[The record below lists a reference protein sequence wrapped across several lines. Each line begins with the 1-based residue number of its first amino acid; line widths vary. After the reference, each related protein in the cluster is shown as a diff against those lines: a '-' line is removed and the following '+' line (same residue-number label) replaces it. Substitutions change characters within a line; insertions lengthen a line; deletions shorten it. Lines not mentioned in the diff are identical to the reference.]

1 MHLFSK
7 TEPDSSIK
15 KDWSHEF
22 LLAEYQ
28 RLHEMFIKNEETGE
42 TRVNYFTGIVT
53 AAIGAIGFVIAKNG
67 TILDQ
72 TATIAVVA
80 FALVALLVL
89 GTITLLRMIKRN
101 QVTDELKHGLDEIR
115 RYYQTHFYPD
125 GFMDDYQPFKAT
137 AVKTVSLRK
146 LGGLVHIVAALNA
159 LIADA
164 GTVIVLHQFSISC
177 MIIGSI
183 TLFLVLFSLQYYYS
197 KHAEAAFHATLA
209 RGNLTHAGGVVFC
222 IQNYTPRYLLISATD
237 NETRRVLPKGHIES
251 GETPQ
256 HAALRE
262 VNEEAQIKGK
272 ILDQLGTLYYLK
284 DKEQVNALFYL
295 IECTGDTVLPVKSD
309 RHPEWHTYE
318 DALEKLAFNDSK
330 AILTKA
336 HMLVTPP
343 GTIT

>member
-7 TEPDSSIK
+7 TEPDSPIK
-15 KDWSHEF
+15 KDWSHDF
-22 LLAEYQ
+22 LMAEYQ

-72 TATIAVVA
+72 IATIAVVA

-101 QVTDELKHGLDEIR
+101 QVTDELKHSLDEIR
-115 RYYQTHFYPD
+115 LYYQTHFYPD
-125 GFMDDYQPFKAT
+125 GFMDDYQPFKT
-137 AVKTVSLRK
+137 TTVKTLSLRK
-146 LGGLVHIVAALNA
+146 LGSLVHIVAALNA
-159 LIADA
+159 LIAGA
-164 GTVIVLHQFSISC
+164 GVVILLYQSGPPF
-177 MIIGSI
+177 MIMGGI
-183 TLFLVLFSLQYYYS
+183 TLFGVLFSLQYYYS
-197 KHAEAAFHATLA
+197 KHAETTFSAALA
-209 RGNLTHAGGVVFC
+209 RGGFTHAGGVVFR
-222 IQNYTPRYLLISATD
+222 IQDGIPRYLLITATD
-237 NETRRVLPKGHIES
+237 NIKRWVLPKGHIEP
-251 GETPQ
+251 GETPH

-262 VNEEAQIKGK
+262 VKEETHINGR
-272 ILDQLGTLYYLK
+272 ILDQLGTLRYLK
-284 DKEQVNALFYL
+284 DKERVNALFYL
-295 IECTGDTVLPVKSD
+295 IEYTAEATLPGKPD

-318 DALEKLAFNDSK
+318 DALEKLTFNDSK
-330 AILTKA
+330 ALLTKA